1 MRGCEALME
10 RNLQGPEGGERRPV
24 LPREAVDPD
33 AELVQRL
40 RRREAGSVD
49 ALVATYGDRVYRLAV
64 RITGNASDAEEVA
77 QDALWT
83 VTSKID
89 TFRGTAAFGS
99 WLYRITANAACQK
112 LRGRQ
117 ATRNALSWDDL
128 APSFDSNGHHVE
140 PVLDWSASVTN
151 PAIQAELRSALSAA
165 IDELPVEWRVVLLL
179 RDVDGLPNAKIAEA
193 LQLKVPAVKS
203 RVHRARLFLRQRLTD
218 YMGETSTP
226 VA

>member
-1 MRGCEALME
+1 ME
-10 RNLQGPEGGERRPV
+10 RNLEGPEGGERRPV

-40 RRREAGSVD
+40 RRREAGAVD

-99 WLYRITANAACQK
+99 WLYRITARGLPEAAGTAGDAK
-112 LRGRQ
+112 RAIVGRS
-117 ATRNALSWDDL
+117 R
-128 APSFDSNGHHVE
+128 
-140 PVLDWSASVTN
+140 PVLRRK
-151 PAIQAELRSALSAA
+151 RS
-165 IDELPVEWRVVLLL
+165 
-179 RDVDGLPNAKIAEA
+179 
-193 LQLKVPAVKS
+193 S
-203 RVHRARLFLRQRLTD
+203 RGAGARLVRERHQSRHPGRAAVRAQR
-218 YMGETSTP
+218 GHR
-226 VA
+226 